1 MKTRSRF
8 GTTLATLAVI
18 AFAVSFVSPLTAR
31 AENKGLKL
39 LEDIDQAVSEVVQSV
54 LPTVVN
60 ISSSKT
66 QEADNPLAGSPLEEF
81 FHFYNR
87 RGNEPRSFKSYSL
100 GSGIIVDGRRG
111 YILTNN
117 HVVEGAEEIYV
128 DFFSSDGSVER
139 FEGDAFNDPKTE
151 LALVKIKDM
160 KGKTLPEAR
169 LGDSDTLKVG
179 HMVLAIGSPFQKS
192 QSVSRGIVS
201 ALGRQENGP
210 QFERVIYKDFIQ
222 TDAAINQGNSGGPL
236 LNIYGEV
243 IGINTY
249 IYSTSGGAQGVGF
262 AIPIKWAKPVIE
274 QLSTTGKVVRPY
286 LGIKMI
292 TTKQLPP
299 ERREQLGIDETR
311 GVVVDTLYANSPA
324 EKGGLQVADVL
335 LEFDGKPV
343 ESSQGLQLQVLDKKV
358 GDTVPIKVWRPST
371 QSELT
376 VQVALGEQP
385 EMLTPF
391 AEAPEA
397 PSSNR
402 LGMALSPLTPE
413 RAGKMQI
420 SKEEGLVVD
429 EVEQGSAADR
439 EGIRP
444 GDILLRADYKN
455 VTQVS
460 EFDQILDD
468 LKENGKSSVLIE
480 VLRGSLRFMAVLPL
494 EKQQ

>member
-1 MKTRSRF
+1 MNTRHRVVLPA
-8 GTTLATLAVI
+8 LALAV
-18 AFAVSFVSPLTAR
+18 FALAAGFLFPLSAR
-31 AENKGLKL
+31 AESKGLKL
-39 LEDIDQAVSEVVQSV
+39 LEEIDQAVSEVVQSV

-100 GSGIIVDGRRG
+100 GSGIIVDGKKG

-117 HVVEGAEEIYV
+117 HVVEGAEEIFV
-128 DFFSSDGSVER
+128 DFFAPDGSVER
-139 FEGDAFNDPKTE
+139 FEGEAFNDPKTE

-169 LGDSDTLKVG
+169 LGNSDSLKVG

-201 ALGRQENGP
+201 ALGRQESGP

-262 AIPIKWAKPVIE
+262 AIPVKWAKPVIE
-274 QLSTTGKVVRPY
+274 QLSTTGKVIRPY

-299 ERREQLGIDETR
+299 ERREQFGIDDTR
-311 GVVVDTLYANSPA
+311 GVVVDTLYSNSPA
-324 EKGGLQVADVL
+324 EQGGLQVADVL
-335 LEFDGKPV
+335 LEFDGETV
-343 ESSQGLQLQVLDKKV
+343 ETSQGLQLQVLKKKV
-358 GDTVPIKVWRPST
+358 SDTVPIKVWRPST

-376 VQVALGEQP
+376 VQVTLGEQP
-385 EMLTPF
+385 DTLSPF
-391 AEAPEA
+391 AEAPQA
-397 PSSNR
+397 PSSDR

-413 RAGKMQI
+413 RARKLQV
-420 SKEEGLVVD
+420 SREEGLVVD
-429 EVEQGSAADR
+429 KVESGSAADR
-439 EGIRP
+439 EGIRS

-455 VTQVS
+455 IAQVS
-460 EFDQILDD
+460 EFDRILDD

-494 EKQQ
+494 EKQ